1 MKELLTAEEISA
13 VLSTAR
19 RYQMSLNAIYGA
31 VKKLRMQQKRP
42 VPVSLD
48 AEIRNTLQRHCAA
61 CPQFSGD
68 ERFAKLGSGVWGL
81 MIKPRKI
88 A

>member
-1 MKELLTAEEISA
+1 MQELSTADEISK
-13 VLSTAR
+13 VLFAAR

-31 VKKLRMQQKRP
+31 VRKLRMQQKRL
-42 VPVSLD
+42 VPVTLD

-68 ERFAKLGSGVWGL
+68 ERYIKLGSGVWGL
-81 MIKPRKI
+81 MIKPRK
-88 A
+88 AE